1 MRGSG
6 GGMLCAQARCQISC
20 VSSAGADLGWDC
32 EQLWVGTGQA
42 LPRSA
47 SMKHSPHGHPSLWE
61 SCPPSVWLSRDRCG
75 TGKSGAQV
83 RGATTKQPFAG
94 VRLLLSQDEC
104 AHGGRSWKHFGAN
117 HKQSWHFLGLWG
129 ERTQVCFRLTP
140 KCGRG
145 GGHVKHLGS
154 FLPIFLREQACPW
167 RYLFTGTSFPDR
179 YACPVASLGR
189 KGISTYCVPRH
200 CKALLYLSSFKM
212 ELSHP
217 LLEGPK

>member
-1 MRGSG
+1 
-6 GGMLCAQARCQISC
+6 MLCAQARCQISC

-32 EQLWVGTGQA
+32 EQPWVGTGQA

-75 TGKSGAQV
+75 TGRSGAQV

-104 AHGGRSWKHFGAN
+104 AHGGQSWEHFGAN
-117 HKQSWHFLGLWG
+117 HKQSWRFLGLWG

-167 RYLFTGTSFPDR
+167 RYHHVSFHRDFLPRQICVSCGLFREERNKHLLCAQALQGTFIFI
-179 YACPVASLGR
+179 L
-189 KGISTYCVPRH
+189 
-200 CKALLYLSSFKM
+200 F
-212 ELSHP
+212 
-217 LLEGPK
+217 